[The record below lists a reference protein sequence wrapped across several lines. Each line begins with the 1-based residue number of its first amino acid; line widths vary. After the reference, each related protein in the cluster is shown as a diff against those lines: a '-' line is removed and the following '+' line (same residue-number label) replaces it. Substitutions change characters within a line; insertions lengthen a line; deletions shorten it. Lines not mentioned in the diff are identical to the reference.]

1 MTTLVTRK
9 TPRQVTE
16 TPPTPAPVPVSLPVP
31 PPRSISRAAPTLTPN
46 QLIDAACAALGANR
60 SEVFES
66 NRSGNLV
73 KSEAITRRHVFL
85 AAIRMGIALNCP
97 ANLSQLG
104 AATGMCHSSISMMM
118 ASRLSD
124 TPPKVTVRDVI
135 EAVCAEMGLTPDML
149 ASSARNP
156 SCVWGRRITVML
168 SRKLTLASYPNI
180 AKAIGQPNH
189 SSTISSSQDSTRV
202 LKRDRGDPTRT
213 IGGRDAADIMAAVEK
228 RLESP
233 QLGGGGRSLCSSNQ
247 SKKHN
252 RKCLEAFSD

>member
-1 MTTLVTRK
+1 MTTLATRK

-97 ANLSQLG
+97 ANLL
-104 AATGMCHSSISMMM
+104 M
-118 ASRLSD
+118 ASLLSH

-168 SRKLTLASYPNI
+168 SRKLTLASYPNN
-180 AKAIGQPNH
+180 AKAIGQSNH

-233 QLGGGGRSLCSSNQ
+233 QLGGGV
-247 SKKHN
+247 
-252 RKCLEAFSD
+252 